1 MLQASHVG
9 GAEHDSKCFSTTGD
23 EPALGSIETMEL
35 IHQRCAGLDVHKKN
49 VVVCVRIASEQGV
62 VLQVETFATDT
73 RDLLR
78 LGEWLFEHQIEHAVM
93 ESTGVYWKP
102 VWHVLQS
109 FVELTL
115 ANAQEVK
122 NLPGRKSDV
131 KDAQWLAELLAHG
144 LLRRSFVP
152 ERAIERVRDLTR
164 TRKQMVGEVTRH
176 AQRIDKQLQGCNI
189 KLKSVLSKTLSKS
202 GRAMLRAMISGE
214 ADPKVLADL
223 AMGTARKKRAE
234 LERALDGFVD
244 DHHRFLLEQHLDTVE
259 HLEKVIKSIEAKI
272 VEALGPFA
280 DEATRL
286 ETMPGSSKTAASII
300 IGEIG
305 TDMSRFPTA
314 AQLVSWAG
322 LCPRL
327 DSSAGKSRSTRIRRG
342 NRFLKTAMVQAA
354 WSAIRAGGYLRAR
367 FHRICRRAGRNKAL
381 VAVAR
386 TMLVAVFHMLE
397 RGEDYRDLG
406 ETHLQKRDRERSI
419 RSLTRRLEQLGMV
432 VELRPLEAG

>member
-1 MLQASHVG
+1 
-9 GAEHDSKCFSTTGD
+9 
-23 EPALGSIETMEL
+23 MEL
-35 IHQRCAGLDVHKKN
+35 IHKRCAGLDVHKKN
-49 VVVCVRIASEQGV
+49 VVACVRIASEQGV
-62 VLQVETFATDT
+62 TLEVKTFATNT
-73 RDLLR
+73 RGLLQ
-78 LGEWLFEHQIEHAVM
+78 LGDWLFEHEIKHAVM

-102 VWHVLQS
+102 VWHVLES

-152 ERAIERVRDLTR
+152 ERAIERIRDLTR

-202 GRAMLRAMISGE
+202 GRAMLRAIIGGE
-214 ADPKVLADL
+214 NNPKVLANL
-223 AMGTARKKRAE
+223 AKGTARNKRAE
-234 LERALDGFVD
+234 LELALDGFVD
-244 DHHRFLLEQHLDTVE
+244 DHHRFLLQQHLDTVE
-259 HLEKVIKSIEAKI
+259 HLETVIKSIEAKI
-272 VEALGPFA
+272 DEALRPFE
-280 DEATRL
+280 EAAATL
-286 ETMPGSSKTAASII
+286 ETMPGIGRTAASII

-314 AQLVSWAG
+314 QQLVSWAG

-327 DSSAGKSRSTRIRRG
+327 DSSAGKSRSTRLRRG

-367 FHRICRRAGRNKAL
+367 FHRVCRRAGKNKAL

-386 TMLVAVFHMLE
+386 TMLVAIFHMLDRSE
-397 RGEDYRDLG
+397 EYRDLG
-406 ETHLQKRDRERSI
+406 DTHLQQRDRERTI
-419 RSLTRRLEQLGMV
+419 RSLTRRLTQLGV
-432 VELRPLEAG
+432 AVELRPLEAV